1 MQAVARGVGA
11 EIDARRGIGG
21 GSIGP
26 RRHLGVEPANPP
38 GGRGG
43 VGDMEVQVEFGR
55 EHRPLS
61 VEAKIERADVGVA
74 GVRGRASVV
83 SGVQGHVAIHVL
95 VGAEPAV
102 GVELRLFGH
111 DLESVEP
118 IGAVVAEQHGADE
131 PGVALEH
138 RAEPGRQHLLDGAV
152 EIEVERAQRVA
163 TVEPRAALDG
173 GERPH
178 RKGKP
183 RLEGVEGSVAI
194 EIEIDRG
201 EALKLRGVGDQ
212 AARRLV
218 DRGAEL
224 QRGGFGIID
233 KIEADR
239 AGRVLPFQV
248 EGEVEAVGRAPEAG
262 VALRAE
268 LRRDADH
275 VLAEVEPGEREGA
288 DLHLDRQVR
297 RRETRRWQGRG
308 GGLPLGRR
316 GGNWPAQHF
325 QMADFEVADD
335 QLAQQQGAAG
345 PHDTGAVEPEP
356 RAHFVG
362 NDDVA
367 DDGVRGQRA
376 IHRADRNFRAGR
388 GHGLFDRRR
397 EQAFLVPLCR
407 RARGAEA
414 GIMDEPG
421 IDAAADQ
428 TEEQHGDAEIS
439 EETRHQKD
447 CPMPM

>member
-1 MQAVARGVGA
+1 MSALPPMRASAEFVPGRQPLARCRQFGVDAALRGRAGQVGASPEGAGQRRPGKGREMAQIGRGEGHMAIELIQAESARRLGFAASRGQSGDAHIGVAARRRSRAQRQRELAAERLAERLVGEMQAVARGVGG

-111 DLESVEP
+111 DPESVEP

-173 GERPH
+173 GERTH

-201 EALKLRGVGDQ
+201 QALKLRGVGDQ
-212 AARRLV
+212 PARRLV

-288 DLHLDRQVR
+288 DLDLDRQVR
-297 RRETRRWQGRG
+297 RREAGDAPGQGRRPPARAPG
-308 GGLPLGRR
+308 RGL
-316 GGNWPAQHF
+316 A
-325 QMADFEVADD
+325 
-335 QLAQQQGAAG
+335 GAAL
-345 PHDTGAVEPEP
+345 P
-356 RAHFVG
+356 
-362 NDDVA
+362 
-367 DDGVRGQRA
+367 DG
-376 IHRADRNFRAGR
+376 
-388 GHGLFDRRR
+388 
-397 EQAFLVPLCR
+397 
-407 RARGAEA
+407 
-414 GIMDEPG
+414 
-421 IDAAADQ
+421 
-428 TEEQHGDAEIS
+428 
-439 EETRHQKD
+439 
-447 CPMPM
+447 